1 MNGRKEEIREEESE
15 KKSQSRF
22 AAGFKEIVK
31 FVAISLLI
39 IVPFRMWVAQP
50 FVVSGASMEPNFLN
64 GDYLI
69 VDELTYNFREPKRGE
84 IIIFKFPQ
92 NTSQFFIKRIVG
104 LPKETV
110 EITPD
115 GVYIYNEEKPEG
127 FLLGERYLYGI
138 KTQSEKR
145 VEIDENEYFV
155 LGDNRLQSFDSR
167 NWGALGSDYIVG
179 RAWLRLW
186 PINKIGFVEWFK

>member
-92 NTSQFFIKRIVG
+92 NTSQFFIKR
-104 LPKETV
+104 
-110 EITPD
+110 
-115 GVYIYNEEKPEG
+115 
-127 FLLGERYLYGI
+127 
-138 KTQSEKR
+138 
-145 VEIDENEYFV
+145 
-155 LGDNRLQSFDSR
+155 
-167 NWGALGSDYIVG
+167 
-179 RAWLRLW
+179 
-186 PINKIGFVEWFK
+186 

>member
-1 MNGRKEEIREEESE
+1 MSKSDISNGMDENETKNFSTKLLGGGYEI
-15 KKSQSRF
+15 
-22 AAGFKEIVK
+22 IK
-31 FVAISLLI
+31 FVIISLLI

-104 LPKETV
+104 LPKE
-110 EITPD
+110 
-115 GVYIYNEEKPEG
+115 
-127 FLLGERYLYGI
+127 
-138 KTQSEKR
+138 
-145 VEIDENEYFV
+145 
-155 LGDNRLQSFDSR
+155 
-167 NWGALGSDYIVG
+167 
-179 RAWLRLW
+179 
-186 PINKIGFVEWFK
+186 